1 MKEELIDE
9 KRMLTDDRK
18 YTTKVSSP
26 GTYHKQKLLYGHN
39 HIIDNDHR
47 RAVVA
52 LWLYSS
58 PLNYNK
64 KVLYPARRTSEIV
77 VRACGSES

>member
-18 YTTKVSSP
+18 YTTKASRP

-39 HIIDNDHR
+39 HVIDNDHR

-52 LWLYSS
+52 RFQYYS
-58 PLNYNK
+58 PLSYH
-64 KVLYPARRTSEIV
+64 
-77 VRACGSES
+77 